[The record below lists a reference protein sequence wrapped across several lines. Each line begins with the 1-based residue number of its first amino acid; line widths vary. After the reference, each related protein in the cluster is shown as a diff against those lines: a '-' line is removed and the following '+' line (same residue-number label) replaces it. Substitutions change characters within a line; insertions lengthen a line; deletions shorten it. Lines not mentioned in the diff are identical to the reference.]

1 MVSVLWV
8 GLLIGR
14 LLAAAAYR
22 HQRQAP
28 LLVGTSALATSALA
42 TALSVDDPWF
52 AGACFLLCGVG
63 FAAIYPV
70 VVVIAGQYYRDDQ
83 GLAIGAIATGGG
95 LGSFL
100 FPFAMSALA
109 QGLGIGQAFWFYVVL
124 SLAMSMTAV
133 LVIWRKHSAQV

>member
-1 MVSVLWV
+1 M
-8 GLLIGR
+8 
-14 LLAAAAYR
+14 
-22 HQRQAP
+22 
-28 LLVGTSALATSALA
+28 A
-42 TALSVDDPWF
+42 TAGTCPLGERSENEQGPE
-52 AGACFLLCGVG
+52 LCGVG